1 MLTEIVMEELTFDL
15 DAVLG
20 RLLAQLYELLA
31 ALPMLV
37 VAMLTVLLG
46 WMLGGWIAQRGLLDR
61 VSRRNPLLNDVA
73 RTTTRWVVFGLAI
86 LLALE
91 MLDATAMVGAVLGTA
106 GVVGVVIGFAF
117 KDTLENY
124 LAGLLMS
131 FRRPFAPKDDVVI
144 DGHAGSV
151 IALTTRATILMTPDG
166 NHLRLPNALVYRSVI
181 LNYTRN
187 PTRRFEFDVG
197 IGVQEDLLLAQ
208 KLGVDELTAL
218 EGAIDKPA
226 PRAFIVSLG
235 DSSVQVR
242 YLGWVDQRHHDYWL
256 VRSEAIR
263 RVKTALEAAE
273 MDLPEPTY
281 RLHLSG
287 SALPDGRTVE
297 GQEAAAPAPS
307 RAVVDKGPAHQ
318 KATARSKVTTPP
330 DTRAIGE
337 LDEQIEHDAKRREGT
352 NLLEHHAPME

>member
-1 MLTEIVMEELTFDL
+1 MKAPTFDL
-15 DAVLG
+15 DAVLS
-20 RLLAQLYELLA
+20 RLLTQLYELLA

-37 VAMLTVLLG
+37 VALLIVLLG
-46 WMLGGWIAQRGLLDR
+46 WSLGGWIARRGLLHR

-73 RTTTRWVVFGLAI
+73 RTTARWVVFALAV

-91 MLDATAMVGAVLGTA
+91 LMDATAMVGALLGTA
-106 GVVGVVIGFAF
+106 GVVGIAIGFAF

-151 IALTTRATILMTPDG
+151 IALTSRATILMTPDG
-166 NHLRLPNALVYRSVI
+166 NHLRLPNALVFRSVI

-208 KLGVDELTAL
+208 SLGVDELNAL
-218 EGAIDKPA
+218 LGVIDTPA

-263 RVKTALEAAE
+263 RVKTALEAAD

-287 SALPDGRTVE
+287 ASLTDSVTGERGEALASASPP
-297 GQEAAAPAPS
+297 AAQARMSAS
-307 RAVVDKGPAHQ
+307 AARS
-318 KATARSKVTTPP
+318 ARSKDSTPA
-330 DTRAIGE
+330 DTRALHE
-337 LDEQIEHDAKRREGT
+337 LDAQIEHDAQRREGA
-352 NLLEHHAPME
+352 NLLEHPAPLE

>member
-1 MLTEIVMEELTFDL
+1 MKAPTFDL
-15 DAVLG
+15 DAVLS
-20 RLLAQLYELLA
+20 RLLTQLYELLA
-31 ALPMLV
+31 ALPMLL
-37 VAMLTVLLG
+37 VALLIVWLG
-46 WMLGGWIAQRGLLDR
+46 WSLGGWIARRALLDR

-73 RTTTRWVVFGLAI
+73 RTTTRWVVFALAV

-91 MLDATAMVGAVLGTA
+91 LMDATAMVGALLGTA
-106 GVVGVVIGFAF
+106 GVVGIAIGFAF

-151 IALTTRATILMTPDG
+151 IALTSRATILMTPDG
-166 NHLRLPNALVYRSVI
+166 NHLRLPNALVFRSVI

-208 KLGVDELTAL
+208 SLGVDELNAL
-218 EGAIDKPA
+218 EGVIDKPA

-263 RVKTALEAAE
+263 RVKTALEAAD

-287 SALPDGRTVE
+287 GALTGGVAVAGGE
-297 GQEAAAPAPS
+297 AMASVASAAAQGKASASAGNAGPSKSVAPA
-307 RAVVDKGPAHQ
+307 
-318 KATARSKVTTPP
+318 
-330 DTRAIGE
+330 DTRALRE
-337 LDEQIEHDAKRREGT
+337 LDAQIERDVQQREGA
-352 NLLEHHAPME
+352 NLLEHQAPME

>member
-1 MLTEIVMEELTFDL
+1 MKAPTFDL
-15 DAVLG
+15 DAVLS
-20 RLLAQLYELLA
+20 RLLTQLYELLA

-37 VAMLTVLLG
+37 VALLIVVLG
-46 WMLGGWIAQRGLLDR
+46 WSLGGWIARRALLDR

-73 RTTTRWVVFGLAI
+73 RTTTRWVVFAVAV

-91 MLDATAMVGAVLGTA
+91 LMDATAMVGALLGTA
-106 GVVGVVIGFAF
+106 GVVGIAIGFAF

-151 IALTTRATILMTPDG
+151 IALTSRATVLMTPDG
-166 NHLRLPNALVYRSVI
+166 NHLRLPNALVFRSVI

-208 KLGVDELTAL
+208 SLGVEELNAL
-218 EGAIDKPA
+218 EGVIDKPA

-263 RVKTALEAAE
+263 RVKTALEAAD

-287 SALPDGRTVE
+287 GALTGGVAVAGGEAMASVVSPAAQGRASASAGNAGPSKSV
-297 GQEAAAPAPS
+297 APA
-307 RAVVDKGPAHQ
+307 
-318 KATARSKVTTPP
+318 
-330 DTRAIGE
+330 DTRALRE
-337 LDEQIEHDAKRREGT
+337 LDAQIERDVQQREGA
-352 NLLEHHAPME
+352 NLLEHQAPME

>member
-1 MLTEIVMEELTFDL
+1 MKAPTFDL
-15 DAVLG
+15 DAVLS
-20 RLLAQLYELLA
+20 RLLTQLYELLA

-37 VAMLTVLLG
+37 VALLIVVLG
-46 WMLGGWIAQRGLLDR
+46 WSLGGWIARRGLLDR

-73 RTTTRWVVFGLAI
+73 RTTTRWVVFAVAV

-91 MLDATAMVGAVLGTA
+91 LMDATAMVGALLGTA
-106 GVVGVVIGFAF
+106 GVVGIAIGFAF

-151 IALTTRATILMTPDG
+151 IALTSRATVLMTPDG
-166 NHLRLPNALVYRSVI
+166 NHLRLPNALVFRSVI

-208 KLGVDELTAL
+208 SLGVEELNAL
-218 EGAIDKPA
+218 EGVIDKPA

-263 RVKTALEAAE
+263 RVKTALEAAD

-281 RLHLSG
+281 RLHLSRG
-287 SALPDGRTVE
+287 ALTGGVAVAGGE
-297 GQEAAAPAPS
+297 AMASVASAAAQG
-307 RAVVDKGPAHQ
+307 RASASAGNAGPA
-318 KATARSKVTTPP
+318 KSVAPA
-330 DTRAIGE
+330 DTRALRE
-337 LDEQIEHDAKRREGT
+337 LDAQIERDVQQREGA
-352 NLLEHHAPME
+352 NLLEHQAPME